1 MKTHLSEDQQK
12 ILVILKL
19 DAGHVFDRIKNRMDE
34 YLRTFAVKRTR
45 VHFKDIFSNRYKQV
59 NVDDLKD
66 CSEEVIIA
74 LDKYYSKVDDLFW
87 YLNHTEDLPN
97 FVRDKLNQGVRELEG
112 ILQILNVHIDAQLMV
127 ESGE

>member
-1 MKTHLSEDQQK
+1 MFDEFCFGDTLVKTHLSEDQQK

-45 VHFKDIFSNRYKQV
+45 IHFKDIFSNRYKQV

-87 YLNHTEDLPN
+87 YLNHTEDLTN
-97 FVRDKLNQGVRELEG
+97 FVRDKLNKGVRELEC
-112 ILQILNVHIDAQLMV
+112 ILQI
-127 ESGE
+127 